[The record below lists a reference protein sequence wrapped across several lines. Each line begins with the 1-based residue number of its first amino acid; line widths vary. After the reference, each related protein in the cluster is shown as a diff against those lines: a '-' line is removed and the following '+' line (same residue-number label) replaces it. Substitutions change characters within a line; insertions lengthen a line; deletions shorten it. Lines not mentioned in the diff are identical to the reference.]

1 MYSAFCIANAFIRRA
16 LDGRLRDL
24 NSMKLQKLMFFAQ
37 AWRLKKKGIPLFQD
51 TFLRGANGPVL
62 PSIDFQLRLYGSR
75 RVGQLVTTLTAHD
88 DPERWN
94 EPFLPPE
101 DRSSWDLVDAII
113 YTHGKKSAVAL
124 SDLTHL
130 PDSAWSQTLG
140 DNSPILN
147 STIQDDPT
155 IQVGEFE

>member
-1 MYSAFCIANAFIRRA
+1 MYSAYCVANAFIKRA
-16 LDGRLRDL
+16 LAGCVRDM

-62 PSIDFQLRLYGSR
+62 PSIDFQLKLYGSN
-75 RVGQLVTTLTAHD
+75 RVGQFVTTLTAHD
-88 DPERWN
+88 DPERWG
-94 EPFLPPE
+94 EPFLPSN

-113 YTHGKKSAVAL
+113 YTHGKKSAAAL

-130 PDSAWSQTLG
+130 PGSAWSQSPG

-147 STIQDDPT
+147 RTIQEDPT